1 MTGGTSVVP
10 GPMGEGAA
18 VSAPK
23 PALSAEPGPVTK
35 FFAEIGRMALFS
47 VRVLRQGFAQ
57 PPDFHAVLEQSYRSG
72 VQTLPVLLIVSTFI
86 GSSMA
91 LQGFHAF
98 KILGGQTLVGMF
110 VAVAGIREFA
120 PLIATTIIAAKTGT
134 EMCTTLAIMRNTEQI
149 DALEVMGV
157 NPYWYLVTPRL
168 LAITITLPLLTIL
181 ADTLCF
187 VSGYVVAV
195 WQLSVDP
202 GAFLDSAHTY
212 LTLPDVLKSVGKS
225 SLFGVTIAMLACYFG
240 FHTERGPL
248 GVGKAANRA
257 IVLMVICCTILNF
270 FLSSI
275 LYSMD

>member
-1 MTGGTSVVP
+1 
-10 GPMGEGAA
+10 
-18 VSAPK
+18 
-23 PALSAEPGPVTK
+23 
-35 FFAEIGRMALFS
+35 MALFS
-47 VRVLRQGFAQ
+47 LRVLRRGFSQ
-57 PPDFHAVLEQSYRSG
+57 PPDGLAVLEESYRAG
-72 VQTLPVLLIVSTFI
+72 IQTLPVLLIVSTFI

-98 KILGGQTLVGMF
+98 KLLGGQSLVGLF

-120 PLIATTIIAAKTGT
+120 PLVATTIIAAKTGT

-168 LAITITLPLLTIL
+168 LAITLMLPLLTLL
-181 ADTLCF
+181 ADTVCF
-187 VSGYVVAV
+187 LSGYLVAV

-212 LTLPDVLKSVGKS
+212 LTLADILKSIAKAS
-225 SLFGVTIAMLACYFG
+225 AFGVIIAMLACYFG
-240 FHTERGPL
+240 FHSERGPL

-257 IVLMVICCTILNF
+257 IVLMVICCTGVNF
-270 FLSSI
+270 LLSSVM
-275 LYSMD
+275 YSV